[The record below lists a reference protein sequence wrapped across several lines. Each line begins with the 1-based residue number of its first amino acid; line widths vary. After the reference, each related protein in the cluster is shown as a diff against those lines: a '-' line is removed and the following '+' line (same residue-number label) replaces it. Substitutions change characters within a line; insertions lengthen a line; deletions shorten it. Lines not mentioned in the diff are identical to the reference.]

1 MKTQEQLLNNIIG
14 QLKGVNK
21 MIEGKKDCFSVITQ
35 MKAIKSA
42 VNSLMNKYIEENFVN
57 CLDFCGSNKKNKM
70 MKKLILELNKNN

>member
-21 MIEGKKDCFSVITQ
+21 MIDGKKNCFSVITQ

-57 CLDFCGSNKKNKM
+57 CLDSCDLNKKNKM